1 MDLGLKGKRAIVC
14 AASKGL
20 GKACAMALAHEG
32 VHVTINARTAE
43 TLGAT
48 GQEIAKETGVEVG
61 VVPGDVATEEGR
73 AALLRA
79 EPNPDIL
86 INNAGGPPP
95 GDFRDWERDQWIAAL
110 DANMLAP
117 SALIKAV
124 GDGMIDRGFGRVV
137 NITSAAVLWPG
148 QRFISAIGAR
158 TGLTGFCAGL
168 SRQVAKGGVT
178 INNLAPGPFETDR
191 LYATLAGAAKAAGTD
206 VDTVATQRRSSNPT
220 RRFGDPAEFGAAC
233 AFLCSQHAGFIV
245 GQTIVMDGGAFTGTL

>member
-20 GKACAMALAHEG
+20 GKACAMALAREG
-32 VHVTINARTAE
+32 VAVTINARGAE
-43 TLGAT
+43 ALGTT
-48 GQEIAKETGVEVG
+48 GQEIARETGVEVA
-61 VVPGDVATEEGR
+61 VVACDVATEEGR

-86 INNAGGPPP
+86 VNNAGGPPP
-95 GDFRDWERDQWIAAL
+95 GNFRDWERDDWIKAL

-117 SALIKAV
+117 IALIKAV
-124 GDGMIDRGFGRVV
+124 VDGMIDRGFGRIV
-137 NITSAAVLWPG
+137 NITSAAVKSPIEALG
-148 QRFISAIGAR
+148 LSNGAR

-168 SRQVAKGGVT
+168 SRQVAPGGVT

-191 LYATLAGAAKAAGTD
+191 LQATLAGAAKAAGTD
-206 VDTVATQRRSSNPT
+206 VATIAERRRAGNPT